1 MKITLIILIVAF
13 FCLTAFSQDTIDRE
27 IITPSYYGFTG
38 LIFIPT
44 TQTLPR
50 GDWSL
55 AYKTKPGHGDDLTL
69 VPYSVNV
76 VFAPFSQNLEIA
88 LTNTYMYASYR
99 EFGGVPYRNELDSVN
114 TRFPFIPS
122 VKYRFMPRS
131 NSNFNVSMALGV
143 TSPYGVYYTVDKFFS
158 LRYLDATIHT
168 GIATKLTTYHA
179 WAGLTF
185 AFGSRTT
192 KYQRDYPT
200 QFCIE
205 GAWGGSLKQ
214 LNEKEESFIAFSIRH
229 PWTASLFITAFY
241 RIDQQPSLRDEEV
254 VEDKPTHKMGLGLSV
269 IL

>member
-1 MKITLIILIVAF
+1 MKTIVIILAIMLLYLNV
-13 FCLTAFSQDTIDRE
+13 FCQEAINRDAV
-27 IITPSYYGFTG
+27 TPSYYGFTG

-44 TQTLPR
+44 TQTLSR
-50 GDWSL
+50 GDWSI
-55 AYKTKPGHGDDLTL
+55 AYKTKPGNGNDLTL
-69 VPYSVNV
+69 LPYSVNV
-76 VFAPFSQNLEIA
+76 VFAPFSDGLEIA
-88 LTNTYMYASYR
+88 LTNTYLYASFK
-99 EFGGVPYRNELDSVN
+99 EFGGVPYKNALDSVN
-114 TRFPFIPS
+114 TMFPFIPS

-131 NSNFNVSMALGV
+131 DSNFNVSMALGA
-143 TSPYGVYYTVDKFFS
+143 TSPYGVYYVVDKFFN
-158 LRYLDATIHT
+158 LHYLDATIHT

-185 AFGSRTT
+185 AFGNRTT

-200 QFCIE
+200 QLCIE

-241 RIDQQPSLRDEEV
+241 RIDQQPSLRNNEI
-254 VEDKPTHKMGLGLSV
+254 VEKEPTHKMGLGLSV

>member
-1 MKITLIILIVAF
+1 MKTLIIILIVAL
-13 FCLTAFSQDTIDRE
+13 FCLNAFSQDIIDRE
-27 IITPSYYGFTG
+27 MITPSYYGFTG

-44 TQTLPR
+44 TQTLPQ
-50 GDWSL
+50 GNWSI
-55 AYKTKPGHGDDLTL
+55 AYKTKPGHGEDLNL

-76 VFAPFSQNLEIA
+76 VFAPFSENFEIA
-88 LTNTYMYASYR
+88 LTNTYIYASYK
-99 EFGGVPYRNELDSVN
+99 EFGGVPYKNTLDSVN

-131 NSNFNVSMALGV
+131 DSNFNVSMALGA
-143 TSPYGVYYTVDKFFS
+143 TSPYGVYYVVDKFFNLS
-158 LRYLDATIHT
+158 YLDATIHT

-192 KYQRDYPT
+192 KYHRDYPT
-200 QFCIE
+200 QLSIE

-241 RIDQQPSLRDEEV
+241 RIDQQPSLRDEKI
-254 VEDKPTHKMGLGLSV
+254 VEDKPTHKMGLGLSI

>member
-1 MKITLIILIVAF
+1 MKTILIVWIVALL
-13 FCLTAFSQDTIDRE
+13 CLNVFSQDANDRE
-27 IITPSYYGFTG
+27 MITPSYYGFTG

-44 TQTLPR
+44 TQTLPK
-50 GDWSL
+50 GDWSI
-55 AYKTKPGHGDDLTL
+55 AYKTKPGYGDDLTL

-76 VFAPFSQNLEIA
+76 VFAPFSNNFEIA
-88 LTNTYMYASYR
+88 LTNTYMYASFK
-99 EFGGVPYRNELDSVN
+99 EIGGVPYRNTLDSLN
-114 TRFPFIPS
+114 TGIPIVPS

-131 NSNFNVSMALGV
+131 NSNFNVSMALGA
-143 TSPYGVYYTVDKFFS
+143 TSPYGVYYVVDKFFN
-158 LRYLDATIHT
+158 LNYLDATIHT

-200 QFCIE
+200 QLSIE

-241 RIDQQPSLRDEEV
+241 RIDQQPSLINNEV
-254 VEDKPTHKMGLGLSV
+254 VEEKPTHKMGLGLSV
-269 IL
+269 IF